1 MKVFKKVSSLVLL
14 VLPALLPFF
23 AGCGGSYQA
32 EKLYWNATKKYAS
45 VMQKPETA
53 SPADFT
59 AMISAVRE
67 VVKRYPGWENSA
79 KLQYQIGTMFA
90 ARDDYATA
98 EKELKDVYMN
108 FPAQPEVGAR
118 SLFSIGS
125 IYEHR
130 GDWNTALA
138 KYNELI
144 DRYPASETG
153 LQTLMYLAKHYQKNK
168 QAAEAEKAFTRANR
182 AYTSLIEAY
191 PYTNWMPSLQ
201 SLLIATYGEQ
211 GKWKEAIA
219 MLEATAKKYPD
230 GDAAPVSLYRA
241 AIIYRDVLK
250 DQDKALA
257 LFRKIIQEYPKSKLG
272 KNVQLDI
279 GNLAA
284 LKGDMVQAQQEFNT
298 LLEKYPDDTSLCAVA
313 QMSVAMG
320 YQKAGR
326 WEDALR
332 EYQKLQQTYPLTKE
346 ALSVPIVVARHYQ
359 DAGNNQEA
367 TRVMNDAITGYR
379 ALLNGKINPQV
390 GVIVFDALSTVHG
403 MLGQWPQAVED
414 LNALR
419 HAYPRDQRAPA
430 ALLKIGVIYQEKLV
444 DISRAREVYQQ
455 FTQEYPSH
463 PMLALVQSVLEKLP
477 PQ

>member
-1 MKVFKKVSSLVLL
+1 
-14 VLPALLPFF
+14 
-23 AGCGGSYQA
+23 
-32 EKLYWNATKKYAS
+32 
-45 VMQKPETA
+45 
-53 SPADFT
+53 
-59 AMISAVRE
+59 
-67 VVKRYPGWENSA
+67 
-79 KLQYQIGTMFA
+79 
-90 ARDDYATA
+90 
-98 EKELKDVYMN
+98 
-108 FPAQPEVGAR
+108 
-118 SLFSIGS
+118 
-125 IYEHR
+125 
-130 GDWNTALA
+130 
-138 KYNELI
+138 
-144 DRYPASETG
+144 
-153 LQTLMYLAKHYQKNK
+153 
-168 QAAEAEKAFTRANR
+168 
-182 AYTSLIEAY
+182 
-191 PYTNWMPSLQ
+191 
-201 SLLIATYGEQ
+201 
-211 GKWKEAIA
+211 